1 MITPERVDGIP
12 LQSSVTLRTR
22 RVLRLILILRSR
34 EEGEEGLRMVENKSL
49 NEFSEENFLLI
60 SFILTFKGETTHS
73 RK

>member
-34 EEGEEGLRMVENKSL
+34 EEGLRMVENESL
-49 NEFSEENFLLI
+49 NEFSEEKFLL
-60 SFILTFKGETTHS
+60 SHS
-73 RK
+73 Y